1 MKKIGIVF
9 LVCGLLFAGCSS
21 ERQKNEAKE
30 AAARYWQDK
39 AYPGKAYDVQV
50 LDAEK
55 SDGGKY
61 RVKGIVDGET
71 RVGEF
76 DPSTDSF
83 SEGFYASAHEKQKR
97 IAELEEEVK
106 YWKDRS
112 ENQEKQIYKLKVRL
126 NIATGKKVD
135 DFDNAGDTKPDGTA
149 ESDDDGNTPAAKPT
163 TAPAKTQ

>member
-1 MKKIGIVF
+1 MRKLSIAVLICSALVF
-9 LVCGLLFAGCSS
+9 GCSS

-76 DPSTDSF
+76 DPNTDSF

-112 ENQEKQIYKLKVRL
+112 ENLDKQIYKLKVRL

-135 DFDNAGDTKPDGTA
+135 DFDNAADTKSDGDTD
-149 ESDDDGNTPAAKPT
+149 SDDEKPAPKPAATKS
-163 TAPAKTQ
+163 Q

>member
-1 MKKIGIVF
+1 MKKLKYSVLAILIGSFMVF
-9 LVCGLLFAGCSS
+9 GCSS

-55 SDGGKY
+55 VDGGKY

-76 DPSTDSF
+76 DPNSETF
-83 SEGFYASAHEKQKR
+83 SEGFYASAHEKAKR

-112 ENQEKQIYKLKVRL
+112 ENQDKQIYKLKVRL

-135 DFDNAGDTKPDGTA
+135 EFDNAGDA
-149 ESDDDGNTPAAKPT
+149 DDEKAPPAAKA
-163 TAPAKTQ
+163 APQGE